1 MLKNILVPIDATE
14 SSAAA
19 LALALDLAQRHKASL
34 TGVAIIDAPSL
45 TAPEAVPA
53 GAGYYKHHKDETL
66 LKQAHEQAQ
75 ALIKQFAARCRKLA
89 VAHNAMEIEGD
100 PYAQILKIV
109 DVHDLI
115 AVGRDTNFY
124 SRSGELLGAA
134 VELLVKNNPRPVIVS
149 PANAPGGRAA
159 LVAYDGSI
167 PAMRALQMFALLRV
181 ASDNGVTVVSVKER
195 NNEGASTPE
204 RAREFLA
211 SHGIHA
217 QIESLSTPAHPAE
230 IILTQA
236 QSMQAGLL
244 IMGAYGHRGWREW
257 IMGSTT
263 RTLLERSTMPLFIYH

>member
-1 MLKNILVPIDATE
+1 LGRTE
-14 SSAAA
+14 AAHRFERKT
-19 LALALDLAQRHKASL
+19 AQEPLR
-34 TGVAIIDAPSL
+34 
-45 TAPEAVPA
+45 
-53 GAGYYKHHKDETL
+53 
-66 LKQAHEQAQ
+66 
-75 ALIKQFAARCRKLA
+75 
-89 VAHNAMEIEGD
+89 
-100 PYAQILKIV
+100 
-109 DVHDLI
+109 
-115 AVGRDTNFY
+115 AVGVI
-124 SRSGELLGAA
+124 ELVAPKRRAHRPAAA

-217 QIESLSTPAHPAE
+217 QIESLSTPAPPAE